1 MPEAGLLVVVLIVAL
16 VIFGPK
22 KLGDVGS
29 ALGRSVRGFRTEVNA
44 DSDDAPGM
52 PVDGRAADV
61 PTLSQPAADAGVL
74 RCGSCTGQL
83 RSGDKFCM
91 YCGLPVAG
99 PPTNV

>member
-22 KLGDVGS
+22 KLGDVGG

-44 DSDDAPGM
+44 DGDAHSM
-52 PVDGRAADV
+52 PVDGRASNV

-74 RCGSCTGQL
+74 RCSSCTGQL
-83 RSGDKFCM
+83 RAGDKFCM
-91 YCGLPVAG
+91 NCGVPIAV